1 MCTCRLN
8 ECNDRPRYAL
18 AHRVAQH
25 QWHHARRLLLW
36 LRADG
41 GRNSIDE
48 PEILHDTAAV
58 VAAIE
63 EVTVDKT
70 FDADKD
76 FDVDN
81 LEHLD
86 ADDLLILLDTI
97 NLPFGELAN
106 WR

>member
-1 MCTCRLN
+1 MATKPILPGEKLTFSYATHPRSWCTGCKG
-8 ECNDRPRYAL
+8 CF
-18 AHRVAQH
+18 
-25 QWHHARRLLLW
+25 
-36 LRADG
+36 
-41 GRNSIDE
+41 DE

-86 ADDLLILLDTI
+86 ADDLLFLLDTI